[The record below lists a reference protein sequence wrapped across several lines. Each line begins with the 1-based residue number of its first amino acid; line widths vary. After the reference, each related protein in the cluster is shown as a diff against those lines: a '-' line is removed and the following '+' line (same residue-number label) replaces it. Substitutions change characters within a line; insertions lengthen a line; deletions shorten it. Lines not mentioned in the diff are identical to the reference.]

1 MQLAILRERDFR
13 ALKEPHMQLSPRS
26 AAIAT
31 ALIALAACSRDNNV
45 LMGRV
50 ETDMGGHRVT
60 VTDCYR
66 FFGSPQLEKL
76 GAGYYRYAPCKGSM
90 VVMRGDTLFVNG
102 FEHGTLAAGDS
113 VTVDHGNVRING
125 Q

>member
-1 MQLAILRERDFR
+1 MDT
-13 ALKEPHMQLSPRS
+13 PRL

-31 ALIALAACSRDNNV
+31 ALLALAGCSRDNNV

-60 VTDCYR
+60 VTECYK
-66 FFGSPQLEKL
+66 FLGSPKLEKL
-76 GAGYYRYAPCKGSM
+76 GAGYYRYAPCKGSE
-90 VVMRGDTLFVNG
+90 VVIRGDTLFVNG
-102 FEHGTLAAGDS
+102 AQHGTLAAGDS
-113 VTVDHGNVRING
+113 VTVDRGKVRING